1 MNKLISYC
9 FFLPKFIDND
19 RAEWDDLYDDYNR
32 YWYNLPALLIL
43 DKLFYPD
50 YKKRFYVTKEV
61 MKHPLS
67 QVLTSCQDTHNIEI
81 EVLRGQ
87 HKERTLIC
95 ERFRPFW
102 EDWDVVLLRD
112 IDSVP
117 TIAEWQCNKE
127 FENHPDRYVY
137 TCRSHPNHHGAGCCL
152 LGGLCGFRPKE
163 IADIIGEDINNFT
176 IKYRTIKSKIMDQ
189 TILINA
195 FTKNSGFTETRFLDF
210 PIHLQNKPPSL
221 PCLSIT
227 DTFHRLGD
235 DALKAMAAI
244 QCEMGDRWAGQPVDA
259 RGSTTRR
266 LLDIDPDMSELIL
279 SSDKLK
285 EFYINNE
292 HNK

>member
-19 RAEWDDLYDDYNR
+19 RAEWDDLYHDYDR

-61 MKHPLS
+61 MKDPLS
-67 QVLTSCQDTHNIEI
+67 QILNSCQDTHNIEI

-102 EDWDVVLLRD
+102 EDWDIVLLRD

-117 TIAEWQCNKE
+117 TIREWQCNKE
-127 FENHPDRYVY
+127 FEKHPDRHVY
-137 TCRSHPNHHGAGCCL
+137 TCRSHPNHHGVGCKL

-163 IADIIGEDINNFT
+163 INEITGEDIHSFT
-176 IKYRTIKSKIMDQ
+176 TRHAPMKSKIMDQ

-195 FTKNSGFTETRFLDF
+195 FTSNSDFTESRFLDF
-210 PIHLQNKPPSL
+210 PIHLQDKPPCF
-221 PCLSIT
+221 PCLSINNADSPT
-227 DTFHRLGD
+227 NKDQS
-235 DALKAMAAI
+235 AAMAVL
-244 QCEMGDRWAGQPVDA
+244 QECLGDRWAGQPVDA
-259 RGSTTRR
+259 RGAATRG
-266 LLDIDPDMSELIL
+266 LLELDADMSKIIL
-279 SSDKLK
+279 SSDNLK
-285 EFYINNE
+285 EIYLD
-292 HNK
+292 

>member
-19 RAEWDDLYDDYNR
+19 RAMWDDLYDDYDR

-67 QVLTSCQDTHNIEI
+67 QILTSCQDTHNIEI

-102 EDWDVVLLRD
+102 EDWDIVLLRD

-117 TIAEWQCNKE
+117 TIKEWQCNKE
-127 FENHPDRYVY
+127 FEKYPDRYVY
-137 TCRSHPNHHGAGCCL
+137 TCRSHPNHFDVGCCM

-163 IADIIGEDINNFT
+163 IKEITGEDIHSFVT
-176 IKYRTIKSKIMDQ
+176 RYSPVKTKVMDQ

-195 FTKNSGFTETRFLDF
+195 FTKNSDFTGSRFLDL
-210 PIHLQNKPPSL
+210 PIHLQHNTQHF
-221 PCLSIT
+221 PCLSIN
-227 DTFHRLGD
+227 
-235 DALKAMAAI
+235 DANSPMNEDQSTAMAI
-244 QCEMGDRWAGQPVDA
+244 LQEHIGDRWAGQPVDV
-259 RGSTTRR
+259 RGAATRG
-266 LLDIDPDMSELIL
+266 LLELDPDISALISSSKDFKELYL
-279 SSDKLK
+279 
-285 EFYINNE
+285 
-292 HNK
+292 